1 MSIISKLPYDLFKY
15 TLLFL
20 ATPEHDNVL
29 KALWQK
35 KIQRDSLVCSEVLEA
50 AVYANLHD
58 QLFRAE
64 DMLHKL
70 VFPFIAELFE
80 ALDYPMNEANFMIV
94 INVIRNVN
102 MLYARGL
109 MFDHEAKTFLAT
121 TMESTQLETTIASI
135 ATLSRW
141 FHGPVCAEHLR
152 TELEFIIDKLDQLGL
167 ELRGFKLAVAN
178 REACTVRFT
187 NTLLHLA
194 HCSALCPH
202 ASLA

>member
-1 MSIISKLPYDLFKY
+1 MSILSRLPQDIFKY
-15 TLLFL
+15 ALLFL

-35 KIQRDSLVCSEVLEA
+35 KIQHGSLACSEVLEA

-58 QLFRAE
+58 QLFRAQ
-64 DMLHKL
+64 DILHKL
-70 VFPFIAELFE
+70 VFPFIAEIFE
-80 ALDYPMNEANFMIV
+80 ALDYPMNEANFMIIV
-94 INVIRNVN
+94 NVVRNVN

-121 TMESTQLETTIASI
+121 TMESTHLETTIESI

-167 ELRGFKLAVAN
+167 ELQGLKLAVAN
-178 REACTVRFT
+178 REACTVRFA
-187 NTLLHLA
+187 NALLHLA
-194 HCSALCPH
+194 HCSSLCPH
-202 ASLA
+202 ASLL